1 MLISEKDLILLAKEK
16 SPFYKELYSSIS
28 SDQFR
33 LENLPVINQE
43 KFWQANEFKNN
54 QLLTGPIED
63 GVVFKSGGTTGKPK
77 FSVYTKE
84 EWQLFTRLFGEGM
97 DHCCLKKGD
106 RVGNLF
112 YSGDL
117 YASFLFITKSLENA
131 ETQVTQFPMTGGMK
145 LEDMIKAIEEYGI
158 NVLAGVPTSFIAMA
172 EILNRKGKTLDL
184 DRVLYGGESLFPEQE
199 KILKMVFPKADF
211 MSVGYASVDGGHLGF
226 IDSSCSRGEHKVFPG
241 TVMEILD
248 DFEKPITKIG
258 EVGKLT
264 YTNLCRTLMPII
276 RYPVGDMGCWVSKG
290 KFKLLGRSD
299 EGARIGPVTVSRDD
313 MVEVFRAYNLFEKVS
328 NFQML
333 ITSSEGKDKLIVR
346 YTSSEELAG
355 IRDKFYQERPMY
367 LEAVDQN
374 HIRDVDF
381 IKVDEK
387 ELEHNER
394 TGKLKLVID
403 LRIQG

>member
-1 MLISEKDLILLAKEK
+1 VLIDVNELILLASEK
-16 SPFYKELYSSIS
+16 SPYYKGLYSELSK
-28 SDQFR
+28 DK
-33 LENLPVINQE
+33 LTLDNLPIVNQE
-43 KFWQANEFKNN
+43 DFWKANDYKNN
-54 QLLTGPIED
+54 KLLTAPIED

-84 EWQLFTRLFGEGM
+84 EWQLFTTLFGEGM
-97 DHCCLKKGD
+97 DQRCIKRGD

-131 ETQVTQFPMTGGMK
+131 KTKITQFPMTGGMK
-145 LEDMIKAIEEYGI
+145 LEDMVKTVEEYGI

-172 EILNRKGKTLDL
+172 DLLIKKGKTLDL

-199 KILKMVFPKADF
+199 KILKSVFPKAEF
-211 MSVGYASVDGGHLGF
+211 MSVGYASVDGGHLGY
-226 IDSSCSRGEHKVFPG
+226 IDEDCGPSEHKVFPG

-248 DFEKPITKIG
+248 DYGKPITKEG

-276 RYPVGDMGCWVSKG
+276 RYPVGDMGCWVSEG
-290 KFKLLGRSD
+290 RFKLLGRSD

-313 MVEVFRAYNLFEKVS
+313 LVEVFRASDLFDKIS

-333 ITSSEGKDKLIVR
+333 IINSEGKDKLIVH
-346 YTSSEELAG
+346 YTSVYELNSL
-355 IRDKFYQERPMY
+355 RDHFYRERPMY
-367 LEAVDQN
+367 LEAVKKN

-381 IKVDEK
+381 LKVEES
-387 ELEHNER
+387 ELVHNER

-403 LRIQG
+403 QRIQG

>member
-1 MLISEKDLILLAKEK
+1 
-16 SPFYKELYSSIS
+16 
-28 SDQFR
+28 
-33 LENLPVINQE
+33 
-43 KFWQANEFKNN
+43 
-54 QLLTGPIED
+54 
-63 GVVFKSGGTTGKPK
+63 
-77 FSVYTKE
+77 
-84 EWQLFTRLFGEGM
+84 LFTLLFGEGM
-97 DHCCLKKGD
+97 DQRCLKEGD

-131 ETQVTQFPMTGGMK
+131 KTKITQFPMTGGMK
-145 LEDMIKAIEEYGI
+145 LEDMINTIEEYGI

-172 EILNRKGKTLDL
+172 ELLIKKGKTLDL

-199 KILKMVFPKADF
+199 EILKVVFPKAEF

-226 IDSSCSRGEHKVFPG
+226 IDDSCARGEHKVFPG
-241 TVMEILD
+241 TIMEILD
-248 DFEKPITKIG
+248 DFGYPITKNG

-276 RYPVGDMGCWVSKG
+276 RYPVGDMGCWVSDQ

-313 MVEVFRAYNLFEKVS
+313 LVEVFRAHKLFDKIT

-333 ITSSEGKDKLIVR
+333 IFCSEGKDKLIVR
-346 YTSSEELAG
+346 YTSVDTLVDL
-355 IRDKFYQERPMY
+355 RDKFYKERPMY
-367 LEAVDQN
+367 LEAVNKQY
-374 HIRDVDF
+374 IKDVDF
-381 IKVDEK
+381 IKVGKE

-403 LRIQG
+403 QRIQG

>member
-1 MLISEKDLILLAKEK
+1 MLITEKDLILLAKEK
-16 SPFYKELYSSIS
+16 SPFYKKLYSNLQGEELS
-28 SDQFR
+28 
-33 LENLPVINQE
+33 LENLPVVNQE
-43 KFWQANEFKNN
+43 EFWKANDFKNN
-54 QLLTGPIED
+54 QLLTAPIED

-84 EWQLFTRLFGEGM
+84 EWQLFTTLFGEGM
-97 DHCCLKKGD
+97 DKRCLKTGD

-131 ETQVTQFPMTGGMK
+131 KTKIAQFPMTGGMK
-145 LEDMIKAIEEYGI
+145 IEDMIKTIEEYGI
-158 NVLAGVPTSFIAMA
+158 NVLAGVPTSFISMA
-172 EILNRKGKTLDL
+172 DLLIKEGKTLNL
-184 DRVLYGGESLFPEQE
+184 DRILYGGESLFPEQE
-199 KILKMVFPKADF
+199 KILKSVFPKAEF

-226 IDSSCSRGEHKVFPG
+226 IDESCQRGEHKVFPG
-241 TVMEILD
+241 TIMEILD
-248 DFEKPITKIG
+248 DLGAPITKEG

-264 YTNLCRTLMPII
+264 YTNLCRELMPII
-276 RYPVGDMGCWVSKG
+276 RYPVGDMGCWVSAG

-313 MVEVFRAYNLFEKVS
+313 LVEVFRAFNLFEKIS

-333 ITSSEGKDKLIVR
+333 ITNTEGKDKLIVR
-346 YTSSEELAG
+346 YTSNELL
-355 IRDKFYQERPMY
+355 RELKEKFYSERTMY
-367 LEAVDQN
+367 LEAVKKG
-374 HIRDVDF
+374 HIRDVEF
-381 IKVDEK
+381 LKVEES

-403 LRIQG
+403 QRIQG

>member
-1 MLISEKDLILLAKEK
+1 MLISEIELILLASSQ
-16 SPFYKELYSSIS
+16 SPYYKELYSKLSK
-28 SDQFR
+28 DDLT
-33 LENLPVINQE
+33 LEKLPVVNQE
-43 KFWQANEFKNN
+43 DFWKFNDFKDNK
-54 QLLTGPIED
+54 LLTGPIED

-84 EWQLFTRLFGEGM
+84 EWQLFTTLFGEGM
-97 DHCCLKKGD
+97 DKRCLKEGD

-131 ETQVTQFPMTGGMK
+131 KTKITQFPMTGGMK
-145 LEDMIKAIEEYGI
+145 LEDMIKTVEEYGI

-172 EILNRKGKTLDL
+172 DLLIKKGKTLGL

-199 KILKMVFPKADF
+199 KILKTVFPKAEF
-211 MSVGYASVDGGHLGF
+211 MSVGYASVDGGHLGY
-226 IDSSCSRGEHKVFPG
+226 IDEDCGPSEHNVFPG
-241 TVMEILD
+241 TIMEILD
-248 DFEKPITKIG
+248 DYDKPITKMG

-264 YTNLCRTLMPII
+264 FTNLCRTLMPII
-276 RYPVGDMGCWVSKG
+276 RYPVGDMGCWVSTG

-313 MVEVFRAYNLFEKVS
+313 LVEVFRSFNLFEKIS

-333 ITSSEGKDKLIVR
+333 ILNSEGKDKLIVH
-346 YTSSEELAG
+346 YTSGSELSNLREN
-355 IRDKFYQERPMY
+355 FYQERPMY
-367 LEAVDQN
+367 LEAVNKN

-381 IKVDEK
+381 IKVEES
-387 ELEHNER
+387 ELIHNER

-403 LRIQG
+403 QRIQG